1 MSSRAFLLAL
11 TKGWAL
17 RGRNEVMNS
26 ELSCKTPVKFQ
37 VKPPEATNSI
47 QNSPVGLKWAWSFL
61 NLLLFLSLA
70 MSVLFLDSL
79 SCSCWTPILILVNA
93 AWWSCLFLLSLQF
106 SLFSPSSLFCPFI
119 SFLPISNA
127 KEIYQT
133 PHVPSKKVGVSAPS
147 SFPPPHPSPS
157 AVLFHFSVFF
167 CVCDFWIFCF
177 FRTIAVLLVA
187 IWLLNFYFS
196 RWLRGLCGVGF
207 RLFLWSSFQ
216 DCWLLLHYKA
226 YGSQKLTLSLI
237 FVPLYC

>member
-1 MSSRAFLLAL
+1 MSLVIFEL
-11 TKGWAL
+11 T
-17 RGRNEVMNS
+17 
-26 ELSCKTPVKFQ
+26 PFFKFGY
-37 VKPPEATNSI
+37 V
-47 QNSPVGLKWAWSFL
+47 
-61 NLLLFLSLA
+61 
-70 MSVLFLDSL
+70 SVLFLDSL

-147 SFPPPHPSPS
+147 SFFPPTHLHLQFCSTFLY
-157 AVLFHFSVFF
+157 LFVCVISEFSV
-167 CVCDFWIFCF
+167 

-196 RWLRGLCGVGF
+196 RWLRDCVGLAFGYFYDLHSRIVGSCCTTKPTVA
-207 RLFLWSSFQ
+207 RN
-216 DCWLLLHYKA
+216 
-226 YGSQKLTLSLI
+226 
-237 FVPLYC
+237 